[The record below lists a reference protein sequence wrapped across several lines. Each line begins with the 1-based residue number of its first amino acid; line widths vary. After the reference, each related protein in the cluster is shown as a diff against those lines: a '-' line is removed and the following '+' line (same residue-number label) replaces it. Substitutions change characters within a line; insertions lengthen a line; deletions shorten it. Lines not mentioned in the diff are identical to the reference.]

1 MKILNNEIIEVIAD
15 EGMVLTNDNIN
26 YATHLYLSINDS
38 PSNWREV
45 PIEEVPNEQ
54 LFESSSPFN

>member
-1 MKILNNEIIEVIAD
+1 MQVINDEIIEVIAD
-15 EGMVLTNDNIN
+15 EGKVLTNDDIN

-45 PIEEVPNEQ
+45 PIEEVPQNE
-54 LFESSSPFN
+54 